1 MITLLQNSSMREHHD
16 EINALG
22 FAGAIDKYPAIR
34 AAMNAIRFGSDKFDS
49 KDLEFWSKVAEI
61 DTTYLDEAYEIH
73 NRGIEEKITR
83 FDDQHSLSVGD
94 ILFDGTHYF
103 MCNSR
108 GFGKIA
114 I

>member
-1 MITLLQNSSMREHHD
+1 MITLLQNKSMIENHD
-16 EINALG
+16 EINSLG
-22 FAGAIDKYPAIR
+22 WAGAIAKYPAIG
-34 AAMNAIRFGSDKFDS
+34 ASMDAIKWGSEKFDP
-49 KDLEFWSKVAEI
+49 KNLQFWSKVAEI
-61 DTTYLDEAYEIH
+61 DTNYLDEAFDIH

-83 FDDQHSLSVGD
+83 FADQHSLSVGD

-114 I
+114 V

>member
-1 MITLLQNSSMREHHD
+1 MREHHD

-34 AAMNAIRFGSDKFDS
+34 AAMDAIRFGSDKFDS

-83 FDDQHSLSVGD
+83 FGIQHSLSIGD

-103 MCNSR
+103 MCDIR
-108 GFGKIA
+108 GFAKIA
-114 I
+114 V